1 MEIILSAENIY
12 KIYDSASGPV
22 HALNGVNVSFEK
34 GLFYAIIGRS
44 GSGKSTL
51 LHILSGLDRPNS
63 GRILVNGKD
72 LCTYTDEQMS
82 IFRRRHM
89 GFVFQQYNLL
99 EEYTV
104 LTNICMPLKLDGQK
118 PDSQFLDEITELLG
132 LTDKLKKYPAELS
145 GGEQQRVAIARSILA
160 KPQLIFADEPTGNL
174 DKKTGEDTLNLLKSC
189 ARRFGQT
196 LIMVTHDLEIAR
208 QADRLIH
215 IEDGKILDLKEN

>member
-12 KIYDSASGPV
+12 KIYNSASGPV

-196 LIMVTHDLEIAR
+196 LMMVTHDLEIAR

>member
-12 KIYDSASGPV
+12 KIYNSASGPV
-22 HALNGVNVSFEK
+22 HALNGVSVSFEK

-196 LIMVTHDLEIAR
+196 LIMVTHNLEIAR

-215 IEDGKILDLKEN
+215 IEDGKILELKEN